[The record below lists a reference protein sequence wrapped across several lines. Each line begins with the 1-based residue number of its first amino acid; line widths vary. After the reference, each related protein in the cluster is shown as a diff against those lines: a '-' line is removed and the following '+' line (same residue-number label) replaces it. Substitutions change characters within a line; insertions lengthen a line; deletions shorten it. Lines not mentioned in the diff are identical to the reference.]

1 MERWEAVDLGDE
13 PVRQAGG
20 RRSYNAGAVDA
31 AMIHTIG
38 YRVVVVPLVAGGFGS
53 WLVLVGR
60 DGRKRNP
67 EGGGQ
72 R

>member
-13 PVRQAGG
+13 PIRWAGG
-20 RRSYNAGAVDA
+20 RRDSAVGGAIPPQFYNW
-31 AMIHTIG
+31 IW
-38 YRVVVVPLVAGGFGS
+38 VVVVPLVAGGFGS

-67 EGGGQ
+67 EGGGE